1 MNFWSNC
8 SKREQQ
14 KASPIPHDPGYPES
28 AWGHCLPGDEAGYI
42 CLLDGECAE
51 EPELCPLF
59 EPSIYVCPDCGQN
72 FIEKDDIFYCRECS
86 KYYDAEEILGEK
98 KYAKKIIT
106 L

>member
-14 KASPIPHDPGYPES
+14 KASPIPH
-28 AWGHCLPGDEAGYI
+28 
-42 CLLDGECAE
+42 
-51 EPELCPLF
+51 ELCPLF